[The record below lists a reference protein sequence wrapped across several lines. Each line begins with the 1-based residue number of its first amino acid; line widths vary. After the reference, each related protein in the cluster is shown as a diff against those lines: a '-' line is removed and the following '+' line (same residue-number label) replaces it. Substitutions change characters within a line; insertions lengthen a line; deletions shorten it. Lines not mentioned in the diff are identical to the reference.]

1 MGTPPAAE
9 RIRSAGPTLETGLS
23 QGQSNRKR
31 RSRGRG
37 GQSSNNKAAEHQ
49 ARIDLD
55 AVEDPQTFW
64 ARSNARLGVDPAMD
78 VPSGKRGRS
87 PVEFPCAVCGIWV
100 MLERWPKDRHE
111 VRCDACRAAVGDL
124 LTGDERSIASSYRDA
139 NGNGRARLEGL
150 PQMSPED
157 LEAIAEMRALANAMG
172 NGRSSNRKRGGGGG
186 GGGGKRKR
194 KRAGSSSSR
203 RGGGGGGHGG
213 RKVADV
219 DGNSAGGDRKR
230 RRRRKSRRREG
241 GEGDAPQSSGGAEA
255 AAD

>member
-1 MGTPPAAE
+1 M
-9 RIRSAGPTLETGLS
+9 S

-37 GQSSNNKAAEHQ
+37 GQSSSSNNNKAAEHQ

-139 NGNGRARLEGL
+139 HGNGRARLEGL

-186 GGGGKRKR
+186 GGGGGKRKR

-203 RGGGGGGHGG
+203 RGGGGGGQ
-213 RKVADV
+213 RKAAEA
-219 DGNSAGGDRKR
+219 DGNSGGGDRKR
-230 RRRRKSRRREG
+230 RRRRKSRRRG
-241 GEGDAPQSSGGAEA
+241 GEGGDSDRAQSSGAEA